1 MNLAAI
7 QNGLSFA
14 GGTRK
19 RNYKERACAPNG
31 IKANPSYGQTQNV
44 NTLANYKS
52 ALKLASRRLAVADE
66 FIKSAANK

>member
-1 MNLAAI
+1 MNLEAI

-19 RNYKERACAPNG
+19 RNYKERACAPTSV
-31 IKANPSYGQTQNV
+31 KTNPSYGQTQNAG
-44 NTLANYKS
+44 TLADYKS

-66 FIKSAANK
+66 FIKSTVNK

>member
-1 MNLAAI
+1 MNLEEI

-19 RNYKERACAPNG
+19 RNYKERACAPNS
-31 IKANPSYGQTQNV
+31 IKSNPSYGQAQN
-44 NTLANYKS
+44 TDSLTNYKS

-66 FIKSAANK
+66 FIKSNANK